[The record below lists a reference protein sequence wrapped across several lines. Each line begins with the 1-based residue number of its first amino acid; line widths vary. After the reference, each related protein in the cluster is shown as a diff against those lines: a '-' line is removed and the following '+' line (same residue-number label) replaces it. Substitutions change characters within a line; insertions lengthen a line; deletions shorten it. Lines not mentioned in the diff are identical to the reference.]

1 MNVHSRTGNGAHAK
15 VDDVNIRS
23 PYVLAALI
31 SASQP
36 RLSVSACRL
45 RSYQPRDAQDQSL
58 TAAVIEDSSRHV
70 MDALVSSDTAGAAVL
85 HKRYAAAQKITATKQ
100 IAAYDFDVQTPLALG
115 STIGADG
122 QSHTIMLTK
131 HVSGQALDLT
141 RLGDL
146 EASSLGAGL
155 ASIHR
160 TDISYLLKNGQHGIS
175 GPAMRVELENWIHSL
190 ALQNV
195 IPQSII
201 SRWDQLVSID
211 GLWKFTTVLT
221 HGDMKSGDAL
231 FEPHRGLSA
240 LMNWEDWKISDPAR
254 DFAWLYDTG
263 VDEHERDLV
272 LSGYGRVMGSL
283 EDPRIV
289 PRARLW
295 KQMSI
300 VRDFLSALDSAN
312 HDAIVAARAQVSQL
326 ASSLQPV
333 IAVSPGNP
341 ARAGQEGEKTGT
353 RLAHAAAP
361 TVTVGTAKS
370 NSSDQ
375 KDQHS
380 QQDQGSLS
388 SLLSSTTSTT
398 STTRQSHRPASAPST
413 SSSSTITV
421 GTLLHPSQKNA
432 DIQKEFGAHGADA
445 PQQPHKSA
453 TTPSHDD
460 EDETTSF
467 DASGFAQGIGRPLA
481 ARVSIKDSGSVKT
494 KNDSDEGDF
503 PTVESHTSA

>member
-1 MNVHSRTGNGAHAK
+1 VSVQRQTGNGAHAK
-15 VDDVNIRS
+15 VDNVNIRS

-45 RSYQPRDAQDQSL
+45 RSYQPRGTQDKSL

-70 MDALVSSDTAGAAVL
+70 MDALVSSDAAGAAVL
-85 HKRYAAAQKITATKQ
+85 RKRYAAAQKVTATKQ
-100 IAAYDFDVQTPLALG
+100 IAVYDFDVQAPVALG
-115 STIGADG
+115 STVGADG
-122 QSHTIMLTK
+122 QSHTVLLTK
-131 HVSGQALDLT
+131 HVSGQALDLA

-155 ASIHR
+155 ATIHR
-160 TDISYLLKNGQHGIS
+160 TDISYLLKKGQHGIS

-254 DFAWLYDTG
+254 DFAWLYGSD

-300 VRDFLSALDSAN
+300 VRDFLSALDSAD
-312 HDAIVAARAQVSQL
+312 HDAIVTARAQVSKL

-375 KDQHS
+375 KRQDG

-388 SLLSSTTSTT
+388 SLLSSTTST
-398 STTRQSHRPASAPST
+398 STTKQSQSPTSAPST
-413 SSSSTITV
+413 ASSSTITV
-421 GTLLHPSQKNA
+421 GTLLHPSQKNE
-432 DIQKEFGAHGADA
+432 DIQKEFGAH
-445 PQQPHKSA
+445 PSQQQS
-453 TTPSHDD
+453 TSRPSTDN
-460 EDETTSF
+460 EGETTSF

-481 ARVSIKDSGSVKT
+481 ARVSIKDSGSVKA
-494 KNDSDEGDF
+494 KKESDEGDF
-503 PTVESHTSA
+503 PTIESHTSA